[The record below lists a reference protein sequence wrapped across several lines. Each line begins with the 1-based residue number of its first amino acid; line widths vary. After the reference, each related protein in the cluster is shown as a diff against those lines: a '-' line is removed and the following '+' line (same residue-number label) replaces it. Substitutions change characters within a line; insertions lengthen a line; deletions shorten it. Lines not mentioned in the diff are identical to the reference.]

1 MLRAAVHDP
10 DPVVVIESRALYA
23 AEGPVDTEA
32 PVEAAC
38 GARLCRPGAD
48 ALIVS
53 WGRMV
58 VEAESAAEEL
68 ADSGID
74 AAVLDLRWLSPLDD
88 RLLIDLSKQVRRV
101 LVVHEANL
109 TGGFGAEVA
118 ARVTENA
125 FRELVAPVLRLATPD
140 VRMPAAPALQSALLP
155 SRSTIGDAVR
165 TLVRA

>member
-1 MLRAAVHDP
+1 MASNPNDAYQMLRAAVHDP

-32 PVEAAC
+32 PVEAAF
-38 GARLCRPGAD
+38 GARLCRPGSD
-48 ALIVS
+48 VLIVS

-68 ADSGID
+68 AASGID

-88 RLLIDLSKQVRRV
+88 RVLIGLSKETRRV

-109 TGGFGAEVA
+109 TGGNWAEVP
-118 ARVTENA
+118 
-125 FRELVAPVLRLATPD
+125 F
-140 VRMPAAPALQSALLP
+140 
-155 SRSTIGDAVR
+155 
-165 TLVRA
+165 